1 MPSDWPESTLYFFRG
16 PAYEPTL
23 FSWTEARRFYAIGLP
38 IFIAQLSQ
46 VGMNF
51 ADTAMTGQASAEDMA
66 AVAVAGSI
74 WAPLSLLG
82 LGSLFALPPLTAQMV
97 ARGTATARRIC
108 CARASGSPAASA
120 CCS

>member
-1 MPSDWPESTLYFFRG
+1 MSRRF
-16 PAYEPTL
+16 

-82 LGSLFALPPLTAQMV
+82 LGSRSWPAWPGA
-97 ARGTATARRIC
+97 IC
-108 CARASGSPAASA
+108 GPFSGACRASCFSSTSAASWRAFRARARP
-120 CCS
+120 